1 MKTEIIKIRDEN
13 DVKAVQKAARMLE
26 AGSLVAFPTE
36 TVYGIGCRAEPNA
49 MKRLDLVKGRHPDKR
64 YTLHVGR
71 PEQIDRYVPRMSLRA
86 RKLVRNALPGPLT
99 IVFELD
105 EKSLTQ
111 VREKLDENTVKLLYS
126 NDTIGIRCPDHPVA
140 GAILSEAQCPVVAP
154 SANPAGREPAG
165 TCEQVAAYFDGVI
178 DAIVDAPVTGQNT
191 PKSST
196 VVKIGNSHVQILR
209 QGAVSPDRIRE
220 LTTLRMVFVCTG
232 NTCRSPMAEA
242 VCRKH
247 FCDIL
252 GCSVDELDDFGY
264 IMSSAGVA
272 AMVGMPASSH
282 AIEVCRQQG
291 VELEEHRSLPLTSHE
306 IEAYDRI
313 FVMGGGHLQSIIEH
327 YPQAA
332 DKCFLLDADGDI
344 ADPIG
349 MGVGVYQQCFNQIEK
364 AVKQRVGEI
373 L

>member
-1 MKTEIIKIRDEN
+1 M
-13 DVKAVQKAARMLE
+13 VARMLE

-49 MKRLDLVKGRHPDKR
+49 IKRLDMAKGRGPDKR
-64 YTLHVGR
+64 YTLHVGT

-86 RKLVRNALPGPLT
+86 RKLVQNALPGPLT
-99 IVFELD
+99 IVFEMD
-105 EKSLTQ
+105 EKALAQ
-111 VREKLDENTVKLLYS
+111 VKEKLGENTVNLMYS
-126 NDTIGIRCPDHPVA
+126 NGTIGIRCPDHPAAKV
-140 GAILSEAQCPVVAP
+140 ILSEAQCPVVAP
-154 SANPAGREPAG
+154 SANPAGQEPAG
-165 TCEQVAAYFDGVI
+165 TCEQVLGYFDGVI
-178 DAIVDAPVTGQNT
+178 DAIVDAPVFGQIT

-196 VVKIGNSHVQILR
+196 VVKIGKKQVQILR

-220 LTTLRMVFVCTG
+220 LTTLQMVFVCTG

-242 VCRKH
+242 ACRKQ

-264 IMSSAGVA
+264 MMGSAGVA
-272 AMVGMPASSH
+272 AMAGMPASSH
-282 AIEVCRQQG
+282 AIEVCREQG

-306 IEAYDRI
+306 IEACDRI
-313 FVMGGGHLQSIIEH
+313 FVMGHGHLQSIVDH

-332 DKCFLLDADGDI
+332 DKCFLLDSDGDI

-349 MGVGVYQQCFNQIEK
+349 MGPEVYRQCFNQIEK
-364 AVKQRVGEI
+364 AVKQRVSEI